1 MKQLS
6 LAIILCFFCAAN
18 SLAVQ
23 KESGWIFS
31 ALVGVNK
38 LDLHDFY
45 DTVYNAPF
53 VGTVRINTDL
63 PEDVEGA
70 SSYPSEQFYFENKLH
85 ERTVDV
91 EASLEMRRYFGL
103 KSDFFIG
110 IGAWETIAESTN
122 VIVTFPLQGQRNN
135 RATYDRRGKLSY
147 TQYYLGVQHY
157 LNSRSAKFNA
167 YINVSIREMF
177 DIDYEETNVFNF
189 ISGEPKGFKRIFIFH
204 SQATGLLMTQFGL
217 GAQYRFAERFSIGLE
232 GAYAFHIKDGVL
244 KGVTVNN
251 DYNDGD
257 GITTEPLVLNVVNPL
272 LDTGALDEDGVNY
285 EKVRLRF
292 DGWHMLI
299 KFNITF

>member
-1 MKQLS
+1 ML
-6 LAIILCFFCAAN
+6 LAILIFSFCFAN
-18 SLAVQ
+18 VAFAKK

-31 ALVGVNK
+31 AVVGVNK
-38 LDLHDFY
+38 LDLQGFY

-70 SSYPSEQFYFENKLH
+70 SSYPSEQFYFENKLSD
-85 ERTVDV
+85 RVVDV
-91 EASLEMRRYFGL
+91 EAGLEMRRYFGK
-103 KSDFFIG
+103 KSDFIIG

-122 VIVTFPLQGQRNN
+122 VTVTFPLQGQRNN
-135 RATYDRRGKLSY
+135 RAKYDRRGKLSY

-157 LNSRSAKFNA
+157 LNSRASKFNA
-167 YINVSIREMF
+167 YVNFSIRELF
-177 DIDYEETNVFNF
+177 DIDYEETNVFEF
-189 ISGEPKGFKRIFIFH
+189 ISGEPKGFKRIFIFQ

-217 GAQYRFAERFSIGLE
+217 GAQYRFAERFSIAVE

-244 KGVTVNN
+244 KGVSVNN

-257 GITTEPLVLNVVNPL
+257 GITAEPLVLNVVNPL
-272 LDTGALDEDGVNY
+272 LDAGALNENGTTY

-292 DGWHMLI
+292 DGWHVLM
-299 KFNITF
+299 KFNINF